1 MSQGIIKFKSKD
13 EKMSMLEYILR
24 ILDKKGIN
32 YTVKKKDQLHIV
44 DTDEGSDIFLFEEIM
59 KKAERRG
66 YENFV
71 N

>member
-1 MSQGIIKFKSKD
+1 MSKGIIKFESKD

-24 ILDKKGIN
+24 MLDKKGVN

>member
-1 MSQGIIKFKSKD
+1 MSKGIIKFESKD

-24 ILDKKGIN
+24 VLDKKGIN

-71 N
+71 D

>member
-1 MSQGIIKFKSKD
+1 MSKGIIKFESKD

-24 ILDKKGIN
+24 ELDKKNIN
-32 YTVKKKDQLHIV
+32 YTVRKKDQLHIV
-44 DTDEGSDIFLFEEIM
+44 DTDEGSNMFLFEEIM
-59 KKAERRG
+59 KRAERRG

>member
-1 MSQGIIKFKSKD
+1 MSKGIIKFESKD

-24 ILDKKGIN
+24 MLDKKGVN

-59 KKAERRG
+59 KKAEMRG

>member
-1 MSQGIIKFKSKD
+1 MSKGIIKFDSKD

-24 ILDKKGIN
+24 VLDKKGIN
-32 YTVKKKDQLHIV
+32 YTVRKKDQLHIV

-59 KKAERRG
+59 KKVERRG